1 MSLQILSLQRLL
13 LFRMV
18 GGRFAETTM
27 CRAEIIQA
35 NFFDCF
41 YLSEVSFSKAILLLR
56 LNTIKRNFGKVWP
69 DIV

>member
-27 CRAEIIQA
+27 CRAEII
-35 NFFDCF
+35 FFYCF
-41 YLSEVSFSKAILLLR
+41 YLSEVSFFKS
-56 LNTIKRNFGKVWP
+56 N
-69 DIV
+69 IVAPFKYN